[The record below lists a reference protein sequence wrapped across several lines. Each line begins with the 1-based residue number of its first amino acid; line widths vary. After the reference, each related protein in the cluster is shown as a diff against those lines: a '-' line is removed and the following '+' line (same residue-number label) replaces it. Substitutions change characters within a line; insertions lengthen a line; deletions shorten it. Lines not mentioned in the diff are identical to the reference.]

1 MPVHNADIAAV
12 FDEIADLLEIQGANP
27 FRVRA
32 YRNASRTVGEFGAS
46 IPALVQSGGE
56 LDHIRGIGEDLA
68 AKIREIAATGTCELL
83 LRLRHEMP
91 PAITALLQVQGL
103 GPKRVHAL
111 YEALELDSVEA
122 LLDAAKAGRV
132 RALPGF
138 GEKSEAQIIERIEA
152 HLHKARRFKLAFAQ
166 QYADPLLAYLRAARG
181 VDAAVVAGSFRR
193 QAETVGDL
201 DMLVTARDAP
211 AVIARFLAYD
221 EVRTILASGD
231 TRSSVVLRCGLQ
243 VDLRVVAPHSFGAAL
258 VYFTGSKAHNIA
270 MRKIAMA
277 RGLKIN
283 EYGVFRGDRRIA
295 GDTEASVYAAIG
307 LDWVP
312 PELRED
318 RGEIQA
324 AQAHQVPGLIELA
337 DLHGDLHVHTRASDG
352 RAGLLDMALAARAR
366 GLSYLA
372 ITDHSR
378 HLAVAHGLDEARL
391 GAQIDEI
398 DTLNRSLDGI
408 VLLKGIEVDILDDGR
423 LDLPDSVLG
432 RLDLVVGAIH
442 SRFDLTRE
450 QQTARVLRAMDNPH
464 LTLLAHPTGRL
475 IGEREPYDI
484 DMVRVLRHARACGCY
499 LELNAQPERLDLNDQ
514 LCRMAKAEGVRIAID
529 SDAHDVQDFD
539 HLRFGIGQARR
550 GWLDK
555 DDVLNAR
562 PLRAFKTLIARRRRT
577 EEAV

>member
-1 MPVHNADIAAV
+1 
-12 FDEIADLLEIQGANP
+12 
-27 FRVRA
+27 
-32 YRNASRTVGEFGAS
+32 
-46 IPALVQSGGE
+46 
-56 LDHIRGIGEDLA
+56 
-68 AKIREIAATGTCELL
+68 
-83 LRLRHEMP
+83 
-91 PAITALLQVQGL
+91 
-103 GPKRVHAL
+103 
-111 YEALELDSVEA
+111 
-122 LLDAAKAGRV
+122 
-132 RALPGF
+132 
-138 GEKSEAQIIERIEA
+138 
-152 HLHKARRFKLAFAQ
+152 
-166 QYADPLLAYLRAARG
+166 
-181 VDAAVVAGSFRR
+181 
-193 QAETVGDL
+193 
-201 DMLVTARDAP
+201 
-211 AVIARFLAYD
+211 
-221 EVRTILASGD
+221 
-231 TRSSVVLRCGLQ
+231 
-243 VDLRVVAPHSFGAAL
+243 
-258 VYFTGSKAHNIA
+258 
-270 MRKIAMA
+270 
-277 RGLKIN
+277 
-283 EYGVFRGDRRIA
+283 
-295 GDTEASVYAAIG
+295 
-307 LDWVP
+307 
-312 PELRED
+312 
-318 RGEIQA
+318 
-324 AQAHQVPGLIELA
+324 LIELA
-337 DLHGDLHVHTRASDG
+337 DLCGDLHVHTRASDG

-450 QQTARVLRAMDNPH
+450 QQTARVLRAMENPH